1 MSALGEQDPYRQ
13 NEEVGQGS
21 QSQCLQCPGRNVS
34 EGESWG
40 GVGGRRAD
48 LPLPR
53 GALASPLTSVT
64 ALVTVAPVWTDLPI
78 S

>member
-1 MSALGEQDPYRQ
+1 M
-13 NEEVGQGS
+13 S

-34 EGESWG
+34 EGEGESR
-40 GVGGRRAD
+40 VARAD

-53 GALASPLTSVT
+53 GALASPRMSVT
-64 ALVTVAPVWTDLPI
+64 ALVTVAPRWTDLPI